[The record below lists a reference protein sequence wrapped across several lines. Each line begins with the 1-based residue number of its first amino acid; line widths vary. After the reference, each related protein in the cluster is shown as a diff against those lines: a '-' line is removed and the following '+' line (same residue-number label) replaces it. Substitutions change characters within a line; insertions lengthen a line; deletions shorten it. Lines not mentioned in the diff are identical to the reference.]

1 MPQPPRTSGY
11 DLITDAGA
19 AVADPN
25 NKWRDEYRLMVE
37 RREAERVA
45 NERRQKDLDAYLK
58 DYADDPW
65 SQTLAKHKFE
75 REERAKQQKRQAE
88 AREQERQKIAEEYP
102 DDPVMQSWALWK
114 NDSEKRK
121 NLPQKQAAAKAEMLE
136 KIAERDATA
145 RKLDRVGGL
154 GMGVA
159 DAFVR
164 ESVGAAVGVVPGM
177 AAIPA
182 RAGEAM
188 GMVEPGTTA
197 ELHHQ
202 AGDFADAQQQAR
214 EDDISPWLSRM
225 YGGAAQSF
233 LQAAGTPGGG
243 YSKAIGF
250 GLTTGNEALTTAED
264 LGMSDAQKWRY
275 AGTQGVIEAG
285 IAMLG
290 QRLLG
295 PGFEARLA
303 GQQVAASTWK
313 TLAKEIG
320 KDALKEI
327 PEEVV
332 TSILQDVSNKL
343 EGVTPDIGFDEF
355 VTHASEAAVQ
365 AAMMAGMGGAAQA
378 PGLAL
383 RGETAEDPVEAFLQ
397 NPSRKKYKAALKAG
411 LPPVIDPESGE
422 DLGESI
428 EGRQQYAE
436 ELTRQ
441 QEAQRQLQ
449 ADAIS
454 DELQAAMQAEGRILT
469 DEEMGMEP
477 EAQAPETVSEG
488 DPLFDEWVG
497 YAKDVL
503 NQETTD
509 EGQGQGQQLQD
520 EQQGQ
525 GQQPLEG
532 QRPDEGQGEQEGV
545 LTEPAPIPQ
554 LSQDVEKAAMKIGGE
569 PNVRVRLSELRK
581 QLGDSVGHQEL
592 TDHLMEMERRGEIAL
607 YPLENPLERTQ
618 EDDQAAALSPVGSPS
633 HVLYFIRQKPDLP
646 WEGPGIEP
654 QASPSVVEE
663 TSPAQPKPE
672 SAALGTTPD
681 SPLATGEPSPGQSS
695 GKVAD
700 PVVFRE
706 QVKERFSGLSEDLLP
721 TRRDLENLSQATKD
735 KADEVEAAV
744 NQWFDTQG
752 FERDPNLIPRP
763 LQQMVDG
770 LREYVI
776 DMRAMRQLGDI
787 ENGRRKTTRKRLMQ
801 SVQAALDSLDIDVT
815 DPKYQPIVDPQ
826 MPDTESGVDEY
837 NKRPFTNKQVTEDG
851 ITVQL
856 NYTPGKAEFKRTEK
870 DGKVRVEETGRTG
883 QVPDYWLADNQQGI
897 AEIGNTLE
905 EAVGKVRQAAANR
918 EVEQEDD
925 KARVWTSD
933 ELTEMK
939 PRDRI
944 RAIAKARGIT
954 GSDTRRYKTLI
965 REILQKQPKAEAK
978 PKPKPKKPR
987 PKTPAQERNLR
998 SIVLSYGGINFGTK
1012 DYNSA
1017 ELKSDGLLTVM
1028 RKSGQALDAIAQEL
1042 VTDGHLRVPDN
1053 QNPADY
1059 LVEQLKADADSAKA
1073 VYTDAEIEA
1082 ELEAEQQA
1090 YAELQG
1096 IKDAGIDEDGIAKIR
1111 ELSEEAGI
1119 RAADEGNPSGELT
1132 EAEAEGFV
1140 DTSFDFG
1147 ANVNRT
1153 GDAEQSAELHDQLLE
1168 SIREDMRQ
1176 SGSVMT
1182 LISKI
1187 RALPQYE
1194 GLSKEDFD
1202 TAMVDLHKQQV
1213 LELSRHDAPFS
1224 LKEPARSQQLVK
1236 RGDEYY
1242 NAVALRRGV
1251 PLNPP
1256 AEQEAA
1262 DAESPVKAALRKKM
1276 AELQAEKETE
1286 AATKPKRKRA
1296 PRKKQKPAEV
1306 VARDDDAEWWDN
1318 ELTAVGRRNFLRA
1331 AGLQLPDKVMW
1342 KNIKEPAKDK
1352 LRAQRAGA
1360 IDVIESPGAKTPK
1373 SARKTAAEKRTEAAR
1388 ARKAAAA
1395 EAIRKKLQVDLP
1407 SQTNINPL
1415 DPEWVTLVA
1424 EYAMA
1429 SMDLGISKFREFVI
1443 DFRDTFGEDVTLAL
1457 SDSVEGSWEILS
1469 ETNDIGPVG
1478 SVAEIIAERRA
1489 RNEGTGTPDEG
1500 VGGSAGELGGTLAGE
1515 AGITPAVGE
1524 TQDGVGPDGRP
1535 LPGGTDGTAEA
1546 EPGGVGTADAGT
1558 GEQQGAGTELGT
1570 EREPAVTAG
1579 TEEAAAVPRAVETQN
1594 LRIRPDDTIA
1604 PRGVTGKLKANLA
1617 AIKLVKQLQ
1626 KEDRP
1631 ATEDEQRVLMQYTG
1645 WGSLQQAFDENR
1657 GEQYIARPGLPER
1670 YGEYNRKSLMYE
1682 RAGKYSTLEELQDR
1696 VQRWEKQWGEAYK
1709 FLKETLTKDEWKRAS
1724 ASTLNAHFTSREVIT
1739 NGIWGAMEQMGVTSG
1754 RFLEPSAGIG
1764 SLIGLMPDTIAEN
1777 SEVIAVELDAL
1788 TGEMVKRLYPQADVH
1803 VTGFEDVPIPAGTV
1817 DIAATNV
1824 PFHQTGP
1831 PDAKAR
1837 YGRDMNLHNYFIA
1850 RILDSLRPGGIAAV
1864 ISTHFSMDANAEDRA
1879 LLASKADLVGAIRLP
1894 NNAFKANAGTEV
1906 TTDIMFFR
1914 KPDGSSFKGEAWQ
1927 DLASTDIMY
1936 DAVVPA
1942 KRGRGT
1948 KIESRPITV
1957 NEYFVA
1963 HPEMVLGTHSME
1975 GSQYADSDSA
1985 TEYTVKPIEGAT
1997 IAEQLQNAVKN
2008 LPASI
2013 ATADN
2018 APMMPSLEIGTKG
2031 VEGRIETRDGKLQEW
2046 SDGKWVTPQW
2056 LKDAM
2061 LLTKDG
2067 KPRKRLKEETKK
2079 RKVAAAMR
2087 QGIAYARV
2095 RNAYETHLNNMRR
2108 PDATQAE
2115 YEASQAELNTSYDL
2129 YRKKH
2134 GPLNARDSEW
2144 LSPDP
2149 GFYFT
2154 TGLEVE
2160 DEQIENGVRTVEIVK
2175 SDVFTQRT
2183 VSVIAPPTSAD
2194 SVSEAVNISL
2204 AWRGSLNLPWMS
2216 ELTQKPERELREEL
2230 LESGLAFQNAET
2242 SMLEPA
2248 DTYLSGNVQAKL
2260 RAAQEAVKKGDK
2272 RFERNV
2278 EALKPVQPA
2287 KMTIDA
2293 ITPDLG
2299 ADWVPSDVVNQWL
2312 ADVVGLPETRV
2323 KYSDKADIW
2332 MVNFGRIPRDVQ
2344 NEWGTAA
2351 MTVSELLPKAINN
2364 STIRV
2369 YRPKLDGEG
2378 RELDPAQTQAA
2389 QAKAEKM
2396 RESFTAW
2403 AKRNE
2408 STIPA
2413 IERAFNEQKN
2423 FYVKPQYDG
2432 KHLTFPGMSDRW
2444 LKMMRPY
2451 QRNSI
2456 WRMIREGRG
2465 MLAHGVGAGKTLEMI
2480 AAAMEMKR
2488 LGLATKPMLVVQ
2500 NSTLGQFARTFNEV
2514 YPTAKVLVASNDD
2527 LSPRKRAKFMARIAT
2542 GNWDA
2547 IVMAKSTFNM
2557 KLPNDPR
2564 LEEEV
2569 VEGLISELKEI
2580 LTEVELA
2587 DGKGAPSVKKIE
2599 QQIKSLEKRLEKIRD
2614 RLAAH
2619 RDSDV
2624 YFEQMGVD
2632 ALFLDE
2638 AHDYKKPPFVTKLD
2652 KNIKGLSTE
2661 MSARAMAALIK
2672 LRYVQKHNRGRNTF
2686 MATGTPI
2693 TNTLGESWL
2702 LMNMVAPDVLEE
2714 FGVTTFDRF
2723 VATFAQVVTSLEPN
2737 AVGKLQRVTRLA
2749 KFKNGHQLGQFIQS
2763 AWDVLLGADLH
2774 EKIREFGDGKVP
2786 KVKGGKE
2793 QLHMVPRTKAFDNF
2807 AEFFTQTYD
2816 AYKNL
2821 QGEDKRIYSWIP
2833 VTIYKAAE
2841 AASIDIRIIDP
2852 TAPDDPGSKMNKM
2865 VEGVARAYREGDAE
2879 KQTQLIFS
2887 DLSGHRDISGIR
2899 RFAQGEGV
2907 DLEIDETAEESGV
2920 GEDRWLYNEIKRKLV
2935 EQGIPEDEVQLI
2947 NDHKGTTDKLLAFQ
2961 DRVNSGEV
2969 RVVIGH
2975 SDTLGTGVN
2984 VQERLKHI
2992 WELDIPMVPAK
3003 REQRIGRIVRSGN
3016 MNEEVELH
3024 VMGMEGSLDGTL
3036 MAMNLRKAKAAEQA
3050 LSGKAG
3056 AEFDDPFS
3064 ESIMSM
3070 ADMEAAMNDDPLFYR
3085 ARELEFKI
3093 RGLRLDV
3100 EALDAQRSAERSR
3113 LRRNEADIARGEKL
3127 RADRAKVIAKV
3138 EAIGDKAPMLVEGK
3152 AVTTQRAADAA
3163 VKEKYAKEKERIS
3176 TASQDNKIRKLDSI
3190 YDDVLSDHYAVDAEY
3205 GPVQFNIFYGERPEV
3220 VQDEQGNPS
3229 IKWTSTSGTTITMDG
3244 QEIGRNHASTYS
3256 KNVELLNKLIQ
3267 DMKEDNAASERSSVE
3282 KTEENEKLREFLE
3295 KPFEG
3300 QIQLEN
3306 LESELAQIQQQMF
3319 VRDNPPTQPT
3329 KLEEAK
3335 EERRRL
3341 QELKAQHD
3349 KVILREWKRVTQGGV
3364 PASGIPITEEMA
3376 RALVGRMV
3384 VSVRSGVKSFE
3395 IMVRELRDQFP
3406 EDMIRSLAPAMIR
3419 GWNSARVKMG
3429 LEDEATQATI
3439 DMVLA
3444 EKKDADIEEMVD
3456 AAKGEPVE
3464 PEPTDQAVEPEVAPA
3479 EPEAEPAEEPTD
3491 PEDRRQY
3498 STKNA
3503 FSAAAREYLGMDE
3516 RAPVDTLPREAS
3528 MQLAAAVGSTEAGRE
3543 RINGLIQSLMIEP
3556 RAVTPFENDLL
3567 NFRNAELG
3575 EKHRAALLRQI
3586 DAASRGD
3593 DAEEAAATADAAAYA
3608 SQRRVLIEKVLEP
3621 IGTEAGRDL
3630 QARQAVI
3637 NEDYSLERS
3646 AMMFEAAYKRKPTSE
3661 ELAKM
3666 QEQVN
3671 ALKEAEAALKAD
3683 LAATRD
3689 QVEDLQKQLAEAH
3702 TKATEDVGRPAEP
3715 AVETEPEPPSPG
3727 VMKKVRERALK
3738 DIAEGVDRFKEL
3750 LKGNK
3755 KFSVGGVLDEVA
3767 KASLQIAKG
3776 FAELGV
3782 VKLSDFL
3789 VRAERRIGKEA
3800 QKYRPQLI
3808 EAWKKVRGDAQAAE
3822 QRNIT
3827 GNLDENDPDSVG
3839 RVARDLHRFVIERDG
3854 LTASAEDRGKAV
3866 EAVHEILSTFIDGIT
3881 IDQVQRAMSGIGI
3894 YRPLSQ
3900 DEIEVVRRDQKAQ
3913 LLLLEQIRDWER
3925 KQSPP
3930 KTGPERPP
3938 VSQEQRELRR
3948 AVNEAKKA
3956 AGIVESN
3963 EGQLRSAIDAA
3974 KRAASNRIADLTK
3987 ALRTNER
3994 IVGNSKVLQDDGSE
4008 AFAELRDL
4016 RKQRDD
4022 LQKLY
4027 DETFGPV
4034 ELTEEQR
4041 LDRIEKTLDRAIANL
4056 QSDLKTGRLYRDK
4069 TAPELT
4075 SPAIEAKRAELE
4087 ALRAV
4092 RDEMRLQSGEAQ
4104 ARSDAAYERLLKE
4117 RDARLA
4123 KQIAD
4128 KDFSPP
4134 PKRKERAYTR
4144 KQMAMRLEIEKKK
4157 QVIRRERKDWEFKN
4171 SHPIYKTF
4179 VWGPVAGTAIV
4190 RKMLTTIDQSYIGR
4204 QGYLLGITHPFLY
4217 AKSARKA
4224 FASNPFKAWSMFPTE
4239 QDLFNTVAA
4248 LDDDA
4253 EWVRLEKIAKVAVTD
4268 THGGL
4273 NREEDS
4279 QFAPEW
4285 VNKIPG
4291 VGGSER
4297 AVSAFINTQRRLVF
4311 RSLVDKLAKRR
4322 EDGTKGLTEAE
4333 LRVIGNLVNVASGRG
4348 NLAGA
4353 QQWESALTAAAAV
4366 FFSPRWWVSR
4376 IQWWTGQPMWSNS
4389 RWLGG
4394 EGVSWDVR
4402 RMVVMEW
4409 GKQLAAQAMIMS
4421 MAIGGLTAAFG
4432 EPGEDEWWDW
4442 YGNPLSPNFGK
4453 IRVSNTPIDMTAG
4466 LGQHLS
4472 YLARIFTG
4480 RQKNRWE
4487 ETEIDS
4493 LRALVTYG
4501 RGKLA
4506 PLPSTVVDY
4515 LAGKSMNR
4523 TEFGTLKYAAEST
4536 AMLSMQDWYD
4546 AATKEGMPLAPVISA
4561 LTFFGFGAQVRDP
4574 RVTSRKDVVNEL
4586 RAAKKQGKPDDYVQ
4600 DMLDE
4605 HLKESAIYEAKT
4617 RLRTAD
4623 PSDPERIATL
4633 ERIAAGQDSPEL
4645 DAAMEKERQ
4654 DVALMAAQNLPEE
4667 GTRVKSVTAAR
4678 DLLRA
4683 IAPTY
4688 KDARELYTQ
4697 AYRNRYGPTFEVVG
4711 NQFRVKKNVRAAR
4724 RRLLQM
4730 YPKE

>member
-1 MPQPPRTSGY
+1 MPQPPRTSEY

-19 AVADPN
+19 AAVDPS
-25 NKWRDEYRLMVE
+25 NKWRKEYRWMVE

-58 DYADDPW
+58 NYADDPW
-65 SQTLAKHKFE
+65 SQTLAEFQFE
-75 REERAKQQKRQAE
+75 WEEKEKEKKRQEE
-88 AREQERQKIAEEYP
+88 ALKQERQKFIDEYP
-102 DDPVMQSWALWK
+102 DDPVMQSVAWWEHE
-114 NDSEKRK
+114 SEKRK
-121 NLPQKQAAAKAEMLE
+121 NLPQKQAAAKAEMME

-145 RKLDRVGGL
+145 RKLDRVGKL

-177 AAIPA
+177 AAMVS

-202 AGDFADAQQQAR
+202 AGDFAAAQEQAR

-332 TSILQDVSNKL
+332 TSILQDVSNKM

-365 AAMMAGMGGAAQA
+365 AAMMAGMGGAFQA

-383 RGETAEDPVEAFLQ
+383 RGETAEDPVEAFRQ

-663 TSPAQPKPE
+663 TSPAQSKPE

-700 PVVFRE
+700 PVSKTTQFDAE
-706 QVKERFSGLSEDLLP
+706 IFDKERDARVKASKKSGVTHLDQVLAAVETMRGKDIFYVHDPLVKGTIRTVANTGEVVVNWSDKYSADKELATETTEGEGKNAKKVFQTWLMPTVLKDYAFADSLKLQADPVSEAEPQGDTDRIWSEDELNNLTP
-721 TRRDLENLSQATKD
+721 RQRVRDIAKSY
-735 KADEVEAAV
+735 
-744 NQWFDTQG
+744 G
-752 FERDPNLIPRP
+752 
-763 LQQMVDG
+763 
-770 LREYVI
+770 
-776 DMRAMRQLGDI
+776 I
-787 ENGRRKTTRKRLMQ
+787 EN
-801 SVQAALDSLDIDVT
+801 
-815 DPKYQPIVDPQ
+815 
-826 MPDTESGVDEY
+826 
-837 NKRPFTNKQVTEDG
+837 
-851 ITVQL
+851 
-856 NYTPGKAEFKRTEK
+856 
-870 DGKVRVEETGRTG
+870 
-883 QVPDYWLADNQQGI
+883 
-897 AEIGNTLE
+897 
-905 EAVGKVRQAAANR
+905 
-918 EVEQEDD
+918 
-925 KARVWTSD
+925 
-933 ELTEMK
+933 
-939 PRDRI
+939 
-944 RAIAKARGIT
+944 
-954 GSDTRRYKTLI
+954 SDTRRYNTLI
-965 REILQKQPKAEAK
+965 REILQKQPKAETK
-978 PKPKPKKPR
+978 PNPKPKKPR

-1042 VTDGHLRVPDN
+1042 ITDGHLRVPEN

-1111 ELSEEAGI
+1111 EFSEEAGI

-1147 ANVNRT
+1147 ANVTRT

-1168 SIREDMRQ
+1168 SIREDMRK

-1202 TAMVDLHKQQV
+1202 AAMVDLHKQQV

-1224 LKEPARSQQLVK
+1224 IKEPARSQQLVK

-1256 AEQEAA
+1256 AEPTQEDLMEAI
-1262 DAESPVKAALRKKM
+1262 LREEFGEEP
-1276 AELQAEKETE
+1276 AETE
-1286 AATKPKRKRA
+1286 VPQTGEEWWGSLTAAG
-1296 PRKKQKPAEV
+1296 KQK
-1306 VARDDDAEWWDN
+1306 
-1318 ELTAVGRRNFLRA
+1318 FLRA
-1331 AGLQLPDKVMW
+1331 AGLMVSKKVSWGNLPGPAQERLLRQRDGIDAPREPQQPPKRRKRTTKQPAATSEAEQFQ
-1342 KNIKEPAKDK
+1342 KNYRKQKRLLTRAEKQGDPQKIIEVAEAAQKSFEEFGQPDDWSRWQRAIDDAKLEIDGPGLTVPITKSAEARKRSEATAKELDDAVLDMAKEFGATAPMGKLTPGQMRASARLVKAAVNHGVSKFNEFVVFVAERLGDDVA
-1352 LRAQRAGA
+1352 LRAAEGLELAWRSLKRLPKYSD
-1360 IDVIESPGAKTPK
+1360 ID
-1373 SARKTAAEKRTEAAR
+1373 EA
-1388 ARKAAAA
+1388 
-1395 EAIRKKLQVDLP
+1395 
-1407 SQTNINPL
+1407 
-1415 DPEWVTLVA
+1415 
-1424 EYAMA
+1424 
-1429 SMDLGISKFREFVI
+1429 
-1443 DFRDTFGEDVTLAL
+1443 
-1457 SDSVEGSWEILS
+1457 
-1469 ETNDIGPVG
+1469 G

-1489 RNEGTGTPDEG
+1489 RNEGAGTPDEG

-1546 EPGGVGTADAGT
+1546 ESGGVGTADAGT

-1579 TEEAAAVPRAVETQN
+1579 TEEAAAVPRAVETPN

-1764 SLIGLMPDTIAEN
+1764 SLIGLMPDNIAEN

-1803 VTGFEDVPIPAGTV
+1803 VTGFEDVPIPAGTI

-1914 KPDGSSFKGEAWQ
+1914 KPDGSAFKGEAWQ

-1985 TEYTVKPIEGAT
+1985 TEYTVKPIEGAN

-2046 SDGKWVTPQW
+2046 SEGKWVTPQW
-2056 LKDAM
+2056 IKDAM
-2061 LLTKDG
+2061 LLKQDG
-2067 KPRKRLKEETKK
+2067 NPRKLKEETKK

-2087 QGIAYARV
+2087 QGMAYARV
-2095 RNAYETHLNNMRR
+2095 RNAYEDHLNNMRR
-2108 PDATQAE
+2108 ADATQAE
-2115 YEASQAELNTSYDL
+2115 YEASQAELNKSYDL

-2134 GPLNARDSEW
+2134 GPLNAKASDW
-2144 LSPDP
+2144 LSQDP

-2160 DEQIENGVRTVEIVK
+2160 DEQIENGVRTVEMVK
-2175 SDVFTQRT
+2175 ADVFTQRT
-2183 VSVIAPPTSAD
+2183 VSVVAPPTSAD
-2194 SVSEAVNISL
+2194 SVNEAANISL
-2204 AWRGSLNLPWMS
+2204 AWRGSLNVPWMS

-2230 LESGLAFQNAET
+2230 LESGLAFHNPET

-2260 RAAQEAVKKGDK
+2260 RVAQEAVKKGDK

-2293 ITPDLG
+2293 ITPSLG

-2312 ADVVGLPETRV
+2312 ADVVGLPQTRV
-2323 KYSDKADIW
+2323 TYSEKADIW
-2332 MVNFGRIPRDVQ
+2332 MVNFGRVPRDVQ

-2351 MTVSELLPKAINN
+2351 MTVSELLPKALNN

-2396 RESFTAW
+2396 RESFEAW

-2432 KHLTFPGMSDRW
+2432 NHLTFPGMSERW

-2480 AAAMEMKR
+2480 AAAMELKR

-2500 NSTLGQFARTFNEV
+2500 NSTLGQFARTFTEV

-3016 MNEEVELH
+3016 MNDEVELH

-3163 VKEKYAKEKERIS
+3163 VKKKYAKEKERIS
-3176 TASQDNKIRKLDSI
+3176 KASQDNKIRKLDSI

-3267 DMKEDNAASERSSVE
+3267 DMKEDNAASERSAVE
-3282 KTEENEKLREFLE
+3282 KKEENEKLREFLE

-3319 VRDNPPTQPT
+3319 VRDNPPAQPT

-3464 PEPTDQAVEPEVAPA
+3464 PEPPDQATEPEVAPA

-3528 MQLAAAVGSTEAGRE
+3528 IQLAAAVGSTEAGRE

-3556 RAVTPFENDLL
+3556 RTVTPFENALL

-3621 IGTEAGRDL
+3621 VGTEWSRAGH
-3630 QARQAVI
+3630 ARQAVI

-3671 ALKEAEAALKAD
+3671 ALKEAESALKAD

-3715 AVETEPEPPSPG
+3715 AVETEAEPPSPG

-3750 LKGNK
+3750 LKGSK
-3755 KFSVGGVLDEVA
+3755 KFSVGGALDEIA

-3776 FAELGV
+3776 FAGLGV
-3782 VKLSDFL
+3782 VRLSDFL
-3789 VRAERRIGKEA
+3789 VRAERRLGKEA

-3808 EAWKKVRGDAQAAE
+3808 EAWNKVRGDAQAAE

-3930 KTGPERPP
+3930 KTGPQRPP

-3956 AGIVESN
+3956 AGIVEST
-3963 EGQLRSAIDAA
+3963 EGQLQSAIDAA

-3987 ALRTNER
+3987 ALRKNER
-3994 IVGNSKVLQDDGSE
+3994 IPANRKVLQDDGSE

-4217 AKSARKA
+4217 AKAARKA

-4322 EDGTKGLTEAE
+4322 EDGTKGLTDAE

-4376 IQWWTGQPMWSNS
+4376 IQWWTGQPMWSES
-4389 RWLGG
+4389 RWGRG

-4442 YGNPLSPNFGK
+4442 YGSLISPNFGR
-4453 IRVSNTPIDMTAG
+4453 IRINNTVIDMTAG

-4623 PSDPERIATL
+4623 PNDPERIATL

-4654 DVALMAAQNLPEE
+4654 DVVLMAAQNLPEE

-4683 IAPTY
+4683 IAPTH
-4688 KDARELYTQ
+4688 KDASELYTQ
-4697 AYRNRYGPTFEVVG
+4697 AYRNMYGPTFEVVG
-4711 NQFRVKKNVRAAR
+4711 NQFRVKKNVLAAR
-4724 RRLLQM
+4724 RRLRQM

>member
-65 SQTLAKHKFE
+65 SQTLAKHQFE

-88 AREQERQKIAEEYP
+88 AREQERQKIIDEYP

-202 AGDFADAQQQAR
+202 AGDFADSQEQAR

-233 LQAAGTPGGG
+233 LQAFGTPGGG

-332 TSILQDVSNKL
+332 TSILQDVSNKM

-365 AAMMAGMGGAAQA
+365 AAMMAGMGGAFQA

-383 RGETAEDPVEAFLQ
+383 RGETAEDPVEAFRQ

-454 DELQAAMQAEGRILT
+454 DELQAAMQTEGRILT

-488 DPLFDEWVG
+488 DPFFDEVMG

-545 LTEPAPIPQ
+545 LTEAAPIPQ

-654 QASPSVVEE
+654 QAQPSKLAGIDVRMREMAGGAGFEGMRYELYEASGDGDNRGVVRVIDTDAGQTVSITKYPSVEQAQAEWQKAVSIFEEPQASPSVVEE

-700 PVVFRE
+700 PVVSEAEPQGDTDRIW
-706 QVKERFSGLSEDLLP
+706 SEDELNNLTP
-721 TRRDLENLSQATKD
+721 RQRVRDIAKSY
-735 KADEVEAAV
+735 
-744 NQWFDTQG
+744 G
-752 FERDPNLIPRP
+752 
-763 LQQMVDG
+763 
-770 LREYVI
+770 
-776 DMRAMRQLGDI
+776 I
-787 ENGRRKTTRKRLMQ
+787 EN
-801 SVQAALDSLDIDVT
+801 
-815 DPKYQPIVDPQ
+815 
-826 MPDTESGVDEY
+826 
-837 NKRPFTNKQVTEDG
+837 
-851 ITVQL
+851 
-856 NYTPGKAEFKRTEK
+856 
-870 DGKVRVEETGRTG
+870 
-883 QVPDYWLADNQQGI
+883 
-897 AEIGNTLE
+897 
-905 EAVGKVRQAAANR
+905 
-918 EVEQEDD
+918 
-925 KARVWTSD
+925 
-933 ELTEMK
+933 
-939 PRDRI
+939 
-944 RAIAKARGIT
+944 
-954 GSDTRRYKTLI
+954 SDTRRYNTLI

-1042 VTDGHLRVPDN
+1042 VTDGHLRVPEN

-1073 VYTDAEIEA
+1073 VYTDAEIKA

-1147 ANVNRT
+1147 ANVTRT
-1153 GDAEQSAELHDQLLE
+1153 GDPEQSAELHDQLLE

-1202 TAMVDLHKQQV
+1202 AAMVDLHKQQV

-1262 DAESPVKAALRKKM
+1262 GAESPVKAALRKKM
-1276 AELQAEKETE
+1276 AELQAEKEAE
-1286 AATKPKRKRA
+1286 ASTKPKRKRA

-1489 RNEGTGTPDEG
+1489 
-1500 VGGSAGELGGTLAGE
+1500 
-1515 AGITPAVGE
+1515 
-1524 TQDGVGPDGRP
+1524 
-1535 LPGGTDGTAEA
+1535 TDAT
-1546 EPGGVGTADAGT
+1546 VDAGT
-1558 GEQQGAGTELGT
+1558 GEGDQAEGETVGGDGEQSAGGTGDQVLEGAPAADDQEA
-1570 EREPAVTAG
+1570 AVTGDTGGLREGAARQDVRRDDAAG
-1579 TEEAAAVPRAVETQN
+1579 DGTVAESERGGTGSGRA
-1594 LRIRPDDTIA
+1594 PADDAGRGRGTGRDVA
-1604 PRGVTGKLKANLA
+1604 P
-1617 AIKLVKQLQ
+1617 
-1626 KEDRP
+1626 P
-1631 ATEDEQRVLMQYTG
+1631 ATRPNYHMTNPDAIIGGGKVDKFNRNQRAIEIV
-1645 WGSLQQAFDENR
+1645 R
-1657 GEQYIARPGLPER
+1657 
-1670 YGEYNRKSLMYE
+1670 
-1682 RAGKYSTLEELQDR
+1682 TLEETSRQPTSEELDTLAGYIGWGAFGQELFNGTWENPKPKEGWEEQD
-1696 VQRWEKQWGEAYK
+1696 QWLRAY
-1709 FLKETLTKDEWKRAS
+1709 LGKDEWKS
-1724 ASTLNAHFTSREVIT
+1724 AQDSIINAHFTEPKTVT
-1739 NGIWGAMEQMGVTSG
+1739 AIWGALQKMGFKGG
-1754 RFLEPSAGIG
+1754 RVLEPSMGVG
-1764 SLIGLMPDTIAEN
+1764 NFFSLMPRDMMDRST
-1777 SEVIAVELDAL
+1777 L
-1788 TGEMVKRLYPQADVH
+1788 TGIEMDKITAKIGAILHPQANVQQKGYQKSLSPDNFYDAIV
-1803 VTGFEDVPIPAGTV
+1803 G
-1817 DIAATNV
+1817 NV
-1824 PFHQTGP
+1824 PFDDKQKIG
-1831 PDAKAR
+1831 DIR
-1837 YGRDMNLHNYFIA
+1837 YKQDFNLHNYFFKKA
-1850 RILDSLRPGGIAAV
+1850 FDQLKPGGVLAFVTSKGTMDGTTQAKLLRAQIQRDGGELVAALRLPEGAFQQYAGTKV
-1864 ISTHFSMDANAEDRA
+1864 I
-1879 LLASKADLVGAIRLP
+1879 ADLIIIRKIKP
-1894 NNAFKANAGTEV
+1894 GETAQQSGKWTDVVEV
-1906 TTDIMFFR
+1906 EV
-1914 KPDGSSFKGEAWQ
+1914 PDSN
-1927 DLASTDIMY
+1927 
-1936 DAVVPA
+1936 
-1942 KRGRGT
+1942 GRMH
-1948 KIESRPITV
+1948 KV
-1957 NEYFVA
+1957 KMNEYFA
-1963 HPEMVLGTHSME
+1963 EKPQQVLGNQIY
-1975 GSQYADSDSA
+1975 GSGMYGPGLV
-1985 TEYTVKPIEGAT
+1985 VKPTGNLDSE
-1997 IAEQLQNAVKN
+1997 LNAAMDR
-2008 LPASI
+2008 LPSEI
-2013 ATADN
+2013 INTER
-2018 APMMPSLEIGTKG
+2018 APTQHLERPNT
-2031 VEGRIETRDGKLQEW
+2031 T
-2046 SDGKWVTPQW
+2046 
-2056 LKDAM
+2056 
-2061 LLTKDG
+2061 
-2067 KPRKRLKEETKK
+2067 
-2079 RKVAAAMR
+2079 AMR
-2087 QGIAYARV
+2087 QNSVIAQDKELWIVKGEQLIPLITETAWYRSNSKPRTIEKNRKQIESLLNV
-2095 RNAYETHLNNMRR
+2095 REAMREVLAKQGASE
-2108 PDATQAE
+2108 DAT
-2115 YEASQAELNTSYDL
+2115 EARAELNRTYDEFVAEYGPVTKSQAL
-2129 YRKKH
+2129 KKLWAANDPMANALSALEKVSGLIRKKYEKRAIFTRPTVRQQRVLDNPTLNDAFVLERNRSLDLDMERIASAAKMPVEQAIEQLEAEGKIYKTGH
-2134 GPLNARDSEW
+2134 GTYDAA
-2144 LSPDP
+2144 
-2149 GFYFT
+2149 
-2154 TGLEVE
+2154 
-2160 DEQIENGVRTVEIVK
+2160 
-2175 SDVFTQRT
+2175 DVF
-2183 VSVIAPPTSAD
+2183 
-2194 SVSEAVNISL
+2194 
-2204 AWRGSLNLPWMS
+2204 
-2216 ELTQKPERELREEL
+2216 
-2230 LESGLAFQNAET
+2230 
-2242 SMLEPA
+2242 
-2248 DTYLSGNVQAKL
+2248 LSGNMARKL
-2260 RAAQEAVKKGDK
+2260 RQ
-2272 RFERNV
+2272 
-2278 EALKPVQPA
+2278 L
-2287 KMTIDA
+2287 
-2293 ITPDLG
+2293 
-2299 ADWVPSDVVNQWL
+2299 
-2312 ADVVGLPETRV
+2312 
-2323 KYSDKADIW
+2323 
-2332 MVNFGRIPRDVQ
+2332 
-2344 NEWGTAA
+2344 
-2351 MTVSELLPKAINN
+2351 
-2364 STIRV
+2364 
-2369 YRPKLDGEG
+2369 
-2378 RELDPAQTQAA
+2378 QAA
-2389 QAKAEKM
+2389 QAEGMEGLERSIEAVEMRIPTPIPYSQIEAKLGATWIEASDYAQFIAELLNEDAADVTVERRISGWKVTLPPAFNAKIEATSM
-2396 RESFTAW
+2396 HGHPGVSFSKLVTAAMNNASVKVTMPDPENPGSRVTDPEGTAAAN
-2403 AKRNE
+2403 AKIGVLRDNFPNFIWSDPDRITRLSAVYNE
-2408 STIPA
+2408 EFNSTITP
-2413 IERAFNEQKN
+2413 EFDE
-2423 FYVKPQYDG
+2423 VP
-2432 KHLTFPGMSDRW
+2432 LTFEGLALERGDKEFNLR
-2444 LKMMRPY
+2444 
-2451 QRNSI
+2451 QHQAAAI
-2456 WRMIREGRG
+2456 WRGIVSGKG
-2465 MLAHGVGAGKTLEMI
+2465 IFAHEVGTGKTLTMAGLAMESRRLRLAEKPLLLAHNANSLAVRNEIQEAYPGANILYVDNLDAATKDQTLQAIATEEWDLVVVPHSMSERFQLRPETVEELLRPEMEALE
-2480 AAAMEMKR
+2480 AAAVEAFEESDATDFAKGQMPTDLDNISEEEMQALR
-2488 LGLATKPMLVVQ
+2488 
-2500 NSTLGQFARTFNEV
+2500 E
-2514 YPTAKVLVASNDD
+2514 PTAKELVKERLKLRAQIDKAQQAAASG
-2527 LSPRKRAKFMARIAT
+2527 T
-2542 GNWDA
+2542 GIFFEDMG
-2547 IVMAKSTFNM
+2547 IDMVM
-2557 KLPNDPR
+2557 
-2564 LEEEV
+2564 V
-2569 VEGLISELKEI
+2569 
-2580 LTEVELA
+2580 
-2587 DGKGAPSVKKIE
+2587 
-2599 QQIKSLEKRLEKIRD
+2599 
-2614 RLAAH
+2614 
-2619 RDSDV
+2619 
-2624 YFEQMGVD
+2624 
-2632 ALFLDE
+2632 DE
-2638 AHDYKKPPFVTKLD
+2638 AHIYKKLPITTKQ
-2652 KNIKGLSTE
+2652 KIKGLNI
-2661 MSARAMAALIK
+2661 RASKKGTMLMLLADYI
-2672 LRYVQKHNRGRNTF
+2672 RGQNSGRGVYLF
-2686 MATGTPI
+2686 TGTPI
-2693 TNTLGESWL
+2693 TNTINEVF
-2702 LMNMVAPDVLEE
+2702 NMMRFVMAEE
-2714 FGVTTFDRF
+2714 MDAANVRNWDAWFNNFAQEEKLTELSSGGTWENFDRLSSF
-2723 VATFAQVVTSLEPN
+2723 VNLPELRQMVGQYMDIVFADDMPEFQPRKEREGRSEIPQGRPYKQINNEVIEMLPEQRTKSEELRARYARYRDATGRDKRAMMLEP
-2737 AVGKLQRVTRLA
+2737 
-2749 KFKNGHQLGQFIQS
+2749 
-2763 AWDVLLGADLH
+2763 GAPNTPLVI
-2774 EKIREFGDGKVP
+2774 E
-2786 KVKGGKE
+2786 
-2793 QLHMVPRTKAFDNF
+2793 
-2807 AEFFTQTYD
+2807 
-2816 AYKNL
+2816 
-2821 QGEDKRIYSWIP
+2821 
-2833 VTIYKAAE
+2833 
-2841 AASIDIRIIDP
+2841 
-2852 TAPDDPGSKMNKM
+2852 
-2865 VEGVARAYREGDAE
+2865 
-2879 KQTQLIFS
+2879 
-2887 DLSGHRDISGIR
+2887 
-2899 RFAQGEGV
+2899 GEGV
-2907 DLEIDETAEESGV
+2907 KLALDPRLAEIGTRVEGRTLVTDEAVFDRKNPALKINRMVSNAMTHYNEHPKSTQMIFLQVGYSDNAKRIIGRTEAGDKITAV
-2920 GEDRWLYNEIKRKLV
+2920 VPTFNLAKEIKRR
-2935 EQGIPEDEVQLI
+2935 LI
-2947 NDHKGTTDKLLAFQ
+2947 EEGVKENEIAVF
-2961 DRVNSGEV
+2961 NSMSKEARANAAQKMQEGLI
-2969 RVVIGH
+2969 RFAIGN
-2975 SDTLGTGVN
+2975 TETMGTGVN
-2984 VQERLKHI
+2984 AQNELIALHHLDAPWMPGDLEQRNGRGHRQGNKWNTVQEYRYLTEGPQDGRRWQVLLTKDRFIKEFMRGDASKRVIEMDDVDMSDSGGSGSDMEQTFSAAAGDPRIMQRIRLEGQVERLERLRDNHARTVTEVVAKANRKLAAFQRTEDAITTLTNLHETWLQNRTETPEVTI
-2992 WELDIPMVPAK
+2992 RGKTYVGAKAIKDELDAIAERYRNAVHPPFELGTYRGIPMTVNNGVLYLGEPNQQFADSMTTVTAHFSLTSLQGIMANLPDRVNRIREGMAKDKKFVETAKQASKTPWPKQQQLDGKKKQLEAIKAEMAANPDGSPQWLRAGAPVGTSVYWKGTEYTVAGHRGDDTLLYSDGDTFKPIPAIDATDK
-3003 REQRIGRIVRSGN
+3003 DGTKLFPDMKPKAVVEVTQKQMPPGYELVRPGAKSEIVTN
-3016 MNEEVELH
+3016 L
-3024 VMGMEGSLDGTL
+3024 GMESTVATQFFIIAPGGFSVGRGDT
-3036 MAMNLRKAKAAEQA
+3036 AMDAYRQA
-3050 LSGKAG
+3050 
-3056 AEFDDPFS
+3056 
-3064 ESIMSM
+3064 
-3070 ADMEAAMNDDPLFYR
+3070 
-3085 ARELEFKI
+3085 
-3093 RGLRLDV
+3093 
-3100 EALDAQRSAERSR
+3100 Q
-3113 LRRNEADIARGEKL
+3113 
-3127 RADRAKVIAKV
+3127 
-3138 EAIGDKAPMLVEGK
+3138 
-3152 AVTTQRAADAA
+3152 T
-3163 VKEKYAKEKERIS
+3163 
-3176 TASQDNKIRKLDSI
+3176 
-3190 YDDVLSDHYAVDAEY
+3190 
-3205 GPVQFNIFYGERPEV
+3205 ERPDV
-3220 VQDEQGNPS
+3220 
-3229 IKWTSTSGTTITMDG
+3229 
-3244 QEIGRNHASTYS
+3244 
-3256 KNVELLNKLIQ
+3256 
-3267 DMKEDNAASERSSVE
+3267 
-3282 KTEENEKLREFLE
+3282 FL
-3295 KPFEG
+3295 P
-3300 QIQLEN
+3300 L
-3306 LESELAQIQQQMF
+3306 
-3319 VRDNPPTQPT
+3319 QPT

-3464 PEPTDQAVEPEVAPA
+3464 PEPTEQATEPEVEPA

-3528 MQLAAAVGSTEAGRE
+3528 IQLAAAVGSTEAGRE

-3556 RAVTPFENDLL
+3556 QAVTPFENDLL
-3567 NFRNAELG
+3567 NYRNAELG

-3630 QARQAVI
+3630 QARQAAI

-3671 ALKEAEAALKAD
+3671 ALKEAEAALRAD

-3715 AVETEPEPPSPG
+3715 AAETEPEPPSPG

-3822 QRNIT
+3822 QRHIT

-3925 KQSPP
+3925 KQPPP

-3956 AGIVESN
+3956 AGIVESTQ
-3963 EGQLRSAIDAA
+3963 GQLQSAIDAA

-3987 ALRTNER
+3987 ALRKNER
-3994 IVGNSKVLQDDGSE
+3994 IPANRKVLQDDGSE

-4123 KQIAD
+4123 KQIAE

-4322 EDGTKGLTEAE
+4322 EEGTKGLTDAE

-4421 MAIGGLTAAFG
+4421 IAIGGLTAAFG

-4442 YGNPLSPNFGK
+4442 YGNPLSPNFG
-4453 IRVSNTPIDMTAG
+4453 RLRLSETVIDMTAG

-4493 LRALVTYG
+4493 LRTLMKYG

-4506 PLPSTVVDY
+4506 PLPSTIGDY
-4515 LAGKSMNR
+4515 LAGQSLGREK
-4523 TEFGTLKYAAEST
+4523 FGST
-4536 AMLSMQDWYD
+4536 GYILDSTIPLAMQDLYD
-4546 AATKEGMPLAPVISA
+4546 AAAKEGMPLAPVISS
-4561 LTFFGFGAQVRDP
+4561 LMFFGVGAQVYDP

-4586 RAAKKQGKPDDYVQ
+4586 RAAKKQNRTDDYVQ

-4605 HLKESAIYEAKT
+4605 HLKESAMYEAKT

-4623 PSDPERIATL
+4623 PNDPERIATL

-4654 DVALMAAQNLPEE
+4654 DVVLMAAQNLPEE

-4678 DLLRA
+4678 DLLKA

-4688 KDARELYTQ
+4688 QDARELYTQ